1 MTKPAARLTVGKLT
15 VTCCLAAAIAGGL
28 VFARPGVAQTAGK
41 ADGKV
46 GLIDMAY
53 VFKEYDKFKALQ
65 EDLAAEAK
73 SIDAGLR
80 EKVQTM
86 QSLQKQLQSGQLAAN
101 SPEAKQIEER
111 LISMQTDLETQRK
124 VQQRDFLRKESEIY
138 KTVYVE
144 VQETVKLFCEAKG
157 YDVILRFS
165 RNKVDDA
172 SNPQAILQSM
182 NRQVVHFDPS
192 DDITDPILRYLDG
205 QFAKNAGN

>member
-1 MTKPAARLTVGKLT
+1 MNKFAVTTALTAAV
-15 VTCCLAAAIAGGL
+15 VAGL
-28 VFARPGVAQTAGK
+28 VFAPPTTAQSKDEG
-41 ADGKV
+41 GKV

-73 SIDAGLR
+73 QIDAGLR
-80 EKVQTM
+80 EKVQAM
-86 QSLQKQLQSGQLAAN
+86 QTIQQQLKSGQFAAG
-101 SPEAKQIEER
+101 SPEAKKLEEQ
-111 LISMQTDLETQRK
+111 LISMQTSVETQRK

-144 VQETVKLFCEAKG
+144 VQDTVAKFADI
-157 YDVILRFS
+157 YKYKVILRFS

-182 NRQVVHFDPS
+182 NRQIVHFDPA
-192 DDITDPILRYLDG
+192 DDITDPILKYLDK
-205 QFAKNAGN
+205 QFAANGG